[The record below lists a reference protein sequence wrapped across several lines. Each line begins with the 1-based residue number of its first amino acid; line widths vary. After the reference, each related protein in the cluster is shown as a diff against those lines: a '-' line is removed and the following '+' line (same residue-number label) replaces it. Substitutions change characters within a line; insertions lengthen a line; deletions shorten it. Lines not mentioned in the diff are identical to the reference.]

1 MCTPNRDPTPLRR
14 EVLKLEGSYR
24 VTNMPVYF
32 GMYLLQQMTLAA
44 IFSWWLAPL
53 VSKRVKSKFFAA
65 PLFRC
70 CPVSALPPARWTT
83 ECIPGGYA
91 VKDATG

>member
-53 VSKRVKSKFFAA
+53 VSKRVKSNFSP
-65 PLFRC
+65 PLFLGTA
-70 CPVSALPPARWTT
+70 P
-83 ECIPGGYA
+83 
-91 VKDATG
+91 

>member
-1 MCTPNRDPTPLRR
+1 MSLVKFREELLAFYDHGRPPTAWSSNVRPPGQFHWAADLCTPNRDPTPLRR

-53 VSKRVKSKFFAA
+53 EKCLR
-65 PLFRC
+65 
-70 CPVSALPPARWTT
+70 
-83 ECIPGGYA
+83 G
-91 VKDATG
+91 